1 MSTWRPAKE
10 PGDNLPRPLSASL
23 ERVAKRI
30 GGPRASTLRLVFSHW
45 VDIVGETVAD
55 HVKPLSLV
63 DGVLRVEA
71 DQPAW
76 ATEARFLGPEIV
88 RRCEAVTGDDA
99 VRRVEEKVGR

>member
-1 MSTWRPAKE
+1 
-10 PGDNLPRPLSASL
+10 L
-23 ERVAKRI
+23 ERVASRLGAPK
-30 GGPRASTLRLVFSHW
+30 AATLRLLFSHW

-55 HVKPLSLV
+55 HVTPVSLV
-63 DGVLRVEA
+63 DGVLRVVA

-99 VRRVEEKVGR
+99 VRRVEVKVAR